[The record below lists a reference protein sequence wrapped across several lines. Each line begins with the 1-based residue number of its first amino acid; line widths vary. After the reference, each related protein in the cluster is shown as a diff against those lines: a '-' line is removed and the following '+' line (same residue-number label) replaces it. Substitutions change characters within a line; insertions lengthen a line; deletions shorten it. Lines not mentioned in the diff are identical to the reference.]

1 MIMACQP
8 SVRRIFPLCSARAR
22 MPSLFPPVAMN
33 SSSKDGA
40 ADDVVVMDAAV
51 AANGSAPSPS
61 LSSVDF
67 LFFDFFVSLSALL
80 SFLSLSLSLYFFFP
94 VFTLILEVNATKL
107 EEKASCHQFSGA
119 AADIASTAVADPRPK
134 LSSRFL
140 ISILLVI
147 PVPSLPKPSDTDQI
161 NRIPFDSW

>member
-40 ADDVVVMDAAV
+40 ADDAI